1 MSELRTHIT
10 AEEKTHAIVRKE
22 IGDFIYS
29 FENHFDDTYRVIGKK
44 QTPILFNLL
53 FEKIDRGYVV

>member
-22 IGDFIYS
+22 IP
-29 FENHFDDTYRVIGKK
+29 DTMTGLLERINDGK
-44 QTPILFNLL
+44 
-53 FEKIDRGYVV
+53 